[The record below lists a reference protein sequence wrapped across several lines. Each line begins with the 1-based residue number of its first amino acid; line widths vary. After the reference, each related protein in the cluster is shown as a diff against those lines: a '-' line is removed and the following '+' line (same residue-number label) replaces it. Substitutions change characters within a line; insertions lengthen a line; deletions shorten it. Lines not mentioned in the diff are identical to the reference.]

1 MQKTLQVITDKTLD
15 VASSRLSSMAL
26 GAASLKDSFI
36 VDKAHALN
44 LQEPKL
50 TQHVLQKELYA
61 KPTFPLCNLRTELRV
76 LGRSPNKCNL
86 HFITLSFPH
95 RILHTTL

>member
-44 LQEPKL
+44 LQSKS

-61 KPTFPLCNLRTELRV
+61 TPMYPCVTCAW
-76 LGRSPNKCNL
+76 S
-86 HFITLSFPH
+86 
-95 RILHTTL
+95 